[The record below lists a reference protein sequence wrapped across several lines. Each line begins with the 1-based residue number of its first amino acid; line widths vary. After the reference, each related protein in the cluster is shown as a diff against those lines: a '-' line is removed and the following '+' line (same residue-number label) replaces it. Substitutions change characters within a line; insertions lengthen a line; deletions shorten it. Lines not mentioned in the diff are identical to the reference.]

1 MSDKTEK
8 AIAEATAE
16 EQTAAE
22 QANTAQP
29 EELPVITLEEIEA
42 IDLPGD
48 DATTGAGNEIGRPTF
63 RIADDDCAD
72 WAIRKIAAERAERD
86 RIVGLAK
93 SQISRLQEQIDKA
106 EHRYTQ
112 NTTFLTDRLAD
123 FFRGVSHRATKTTEK
138 YRLLSGTLT
147 MKLGKPTPKVDD
159 AKLVEWLKENGHG
172 DLVRSRRRLRGAS

>member
-93 SQISRLQEQIDKA
+93 SQISRLQEQI
-106 EHRYTQ
+106 
-112 NTTFLTDRLAD
+112 
-123 FFRGVSHRATKTTEK
+123 GRAH
-138 YRLLSGTLT
+138 
-147 MKLGKPTPKVDD
+147 V
-159 AKLVEWLKENGHG
+159 
-172 DLVRSRRRLRGAS
+172 